1 MKKLLVLTFAGL
13 LLVALPGR
21 SAAQGIDVSGEWA
34 ITVNTDGGPIPA
46 TLVLKQDG
54 EKVTGSIK
62 SEQGELPLEGTMKE
76 KTLSFAFVY
85 PAPDGSNLTITM
97 SGTVEGD
104 EIKGT
109 ADFGGMGGG
118 DWSAK
123 KK

>member
-1 MKKLLVLTFAGL
+1 MAGVLF
-13 LLVALPGR
+13 VSLPAR
-21 SAAQGIDVSGEWA
+21 PAAQGINVSGEWA

-46 TLVLKQDG
+46 TLVLKQEG
-54 EKVTGSIK
+54 EKVTGSIR
-62 SEQGELPLEGTMKE
+62 SEQGELQLEGTMKE
-76 KTLSFAFVY
+76 KTLSFSFVY

-109 ADFGGMGGG
+109 ADFGGMGSG

>member
-21 SAAQGIDVSGEWA
+21 SVAQGIDVSGEWA

-97 SGTVEGD
+97 SGTVEGE